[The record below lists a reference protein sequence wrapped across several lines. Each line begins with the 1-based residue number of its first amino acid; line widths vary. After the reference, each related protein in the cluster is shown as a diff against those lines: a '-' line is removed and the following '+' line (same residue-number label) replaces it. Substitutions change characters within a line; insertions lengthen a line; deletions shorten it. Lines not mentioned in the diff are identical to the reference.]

1 MGGHS
6 SKNRKEKTRKQI
18 VLQMARQKIAEQ
30 LFNHRVKLYNY
41 SYNCSY
47 YDYIEWCKYQYYID
61 CNTGIRYESY
71 NPPQYLAKTL

>member
-6 SKNRKEKTRKQI
+6 SKNRKEKLRKQF
-18 VLQMARQKIAEQ
+18 VARQQIAEQ
-30 LFNHRVKLYNY
+30 LFNHRIKLYSY

-61 CNTGIRYESY
+61 CNTDIRYESY
-71 NPPQYLAKTL
+71 NPPQYNRML

>member
-6 SKNRKEKTRKQI
+6 SKNRKEKARKQF
-18 VLQMARQKIAEQ
+18 VARQQIAIQ

-47 YDYIEWCKYQYYID
+47 YEYIEWCKYQYYID
-61 CNTGIRYESY
+61 CNTNIRYKSY
-71 NPPQYLAKTL
+71 NPPQYIRTK